1 MRRKAEG
8 SKINSTNSRA
18 PTKADPAATRK
29 VKVRIRPLE
38 KLQKLADPLFF
49 QAVQDF
55 ETRGK
60 QR

>member
-1 MRRKAEG
+1 
-8 SKINSTNSRA
+8 
-18 PTKADPAATRK
+18 
-29 VKVRIRPLE
+29 VKVRIRPQE

-55 ETRGK
+55 ETRRK